1 MEQVLYL
8 YIVSV
13 LYILKRKQSFAVV
26 VAAEH
31 TSLLIFN
38 TIIYTIRKN
47 RIARYSPRISDFL
60 LHGIKI
66 AIKLA
71 TRNKL

>member
-1 MEQVLYL
+1 LN
-8 YIVSV
+8 
-13 LYILKRKQSFAVV
+13 
-26 VAAEH
+26 
-31 TSLLIFN
+31 FN

-47 RIARYSPRISDFL
+47 RIVRYSPRISDFL

-66 AIKLA
+66 AIRLA